1 MSSVIPEPGQH
12 RRAVHPQ
19 EFAKALVGAAVAA
32 LSALI
37 PLMDDGQVSTQ
48 DSLAVILAAL
58 AGGGAVFGIPNKPPA
73 APRGAVT
80 PRTTNHH
87 DHVHI
92 SRTDDSADPGL
103 SEQGAGEGRLI
114 LVIACGIVLGA
125 LLLILVRR
133 A

>member
-1 MSSVIPEPGQH
+1 MPEPGQH
-12 RRAVHPQ
+12 RRAPAPS
-19 EFAKALVGAAVAA
+19 EYAKALVGAAVAA

-37 PLMDDGQVSTQ
+37 PLMDDGTVSVQ
-48 DSLAVILAAL
+48 DALTVALAAL
-58 AGGGAVFGIPNKPPA
+58 VGGGAVFGIPNKPPA

-80 PRTTNHH
+80 ERTASHH

-92 SRTDDSADPGL
+92 SRMDNSADPHL
-103 SEQGAGEGRLI
+103 SERGAGEGRLI

-125 LLLILVRR
+125 LLLILLRR

>member
-12 RRAVHPQ
+12 RRAPAPQ
-19 EFAKALVGAAVAA
+19 EYAKALVGAAVAA

-48 DSLAVILAAL
+48 DALAVMLAAL
-58 AGGGAVFGIPNKPPA
+58 VGGGAVFGIPNKPPA
-73 APRGAVT
+73 GKP
-80 PRTTNHH
+80 
-87 DHVHI
+87 
-92 SRTDDSADPGL
+92 ADPHL

-125 LLLILVRR
+125 LLLILLRR